1 MTNGIPPEL
10 DAHKKAAR
18 RLRKQHAA
26 GDADVAARVSA
37 HVSGDR
43 PLRHAD
49 FLHVIAREAGQ
60 DSWPKLKFAIES
72 RAMNRQEKAER
83 LKVALY
89 FGQHWVTERLLKDEP
104 DLKDDNLGLKVA
116 LYDLDGVRRAIEADP
131 GSATRKVGIRSPM
144 LHLAY
149 SQEIHRSPDK
159 SGDMLAIA
167 ELLCEGGAGVDDGYS
182 PDPDGDYTL
191 SALYGAMC
199 HADNDA
205 LGKWLL
211 EKGANPNDDE
221 SLYHSTELG
230 HTRALALLLKH
241 GAKPDGTNAL
251 PRALDFDNLE
261 MVRMLLEAGADPN
274 LTVPDHPSGLSM
286 NTIPSLHQAAR
297 RGASVEVVDLLL
309 TFGADPNAV
318 WDGHTA
324 HAMACLYGNIPVAD
338 HLAGKGFATPLN
350 GNERVLAACASG
362 ADVPGML
369 DLGGLSEED
378 KGLLTRLAFIPGK
391 LDHMKRLVT
400 AGLDPDV
407 PDSMGLPPLHVAGW
421 NGLVEEVAYFLT
433 LSPDLTRKNDY
444 GGDALDTVIHGS
456 EFAPKRAEADH
467 MSCARLLLEA
477 GSVLYPDFISGC
489 GNEDMVQFLEDWRD
503 AHP

>member
-1 MTNGIPPEL
+1 MTDGITQDL
-10 DAHKKAAR
+10 AAYKRAAR
-18 RLRKQHAA
+18 ALRKQHAA
-26 GDADVAARVSA
+26 GDAHALARVSV
-37 HVSGDR
+37 HVPADR
-43 PLRHAD
+43 QLRHAD

-72 RAMNRQEKAER
+72 RAMNREEKAER
-83 LKVALY
+83 LKIALY
-89 FGQHWVTERLLKDEP
+89 FGQHWVTERLLNEDP
-104 DLKDDNLGLKVA
+104 DLKDDNLGLQAA
-116 LYDLDGVRRAIEADP
+116 LYDLDGVRRAIDADRA
-131 GSATRKVGIRSPM
+131 SATRKVGVRSPM

-149 SQEIHRSPDK
+149 SQEIHRRPEK

-167 ELLCEGGAGVDDGYS
+167 ELLRAGGADVDDGYS
-182 PDPDGDYTL
+182 PQPDGDYKL

-199 HADNDA
+199 HADNFE

-211 EKGANPNDDE
+211 EHGADPNDDE

-251 PRALDFDNLE
+251 PRALDFDNVE

-274 LTVPDHPSGLSM
+274 LTVPDHPSGQPM

-297 RGASVEVVDLLL
+297 RGGSVEVVELLL
-309 TFGADPNAV
+309 KFGADPNAV

-324 HAMACLYGNIPVAD
+324 HAMACIYGNVPVAD
-338 HLAGKGFATPLN
+338 HLVRKGFAGTLD
-350 GNERVLAACASG
+350 GNEAILAACASG

-369 DLGGLSEED
+369 NLNGLSEED
-378 KGLLTRLAFIPGK
+378 RGLLTRLAFIPGK
-391 LDHMKRLVT
+391 LDHMKRLVR

-407 PDSMGLPPLHVAGW
+407 PDTMGLPPLHVAGW
-421 NGLVEEVAYFLT
+421 NGLVDEMGYFLT
-433 LSPDLTRKNDY
+433 LGPDLTRKNDY

-456 EFAPKRAEADH
+456 EFAPKRPEADH
-467 MSCARLLLEA
+467 VSCARLLLEA

-503 AHP
+503 THA

>member
-1 MTNGIPPEL
+1 MTDGIPQDL
-10 DAHKKAAR
+10 AAHKKAAR

-26 GDADVAARVSA
+26 GDADALSRVSA
-37 HVSGDR
+37 HVREDR
-43 PLRHAD
+43 QLRHAD

-72 RAMNRQEKAER
+72 RTMSRKEKAER

-89 FGQHWVTERLLKDEP
+89 FGQHWVTERLLKDDP
-104 DLKDDNLGLKVA
+104 DLKDDSLGLQVA
-116 LYDLDGVRRAIEADP
+116 LYDLNSVRRAIAAEQ
-131 GSATRKVGIRSPM
+131 GSATQKIGIRTPI

-149 SQEIHRSPDK
+149 SQEIHRRPDK

-167 ELLCEGGAGVDDGYS
+167 DLLREAGADVDDGYA
-182 PDPDGDYTL
+182 PEPEGDYKL

-199 HADNDA
+199 HADNFE

-211 EKGANPNDDE
+211 EHGANPNDDE

-251 PRALDFDNLE
+251 PRALDFDSVE

-274 LTVPDHPSGLSM
+274 LTVPDHPSGQPM

-297 RGASVEVVDLLL
+297 RGGSVEVVELLL
-309 TFGADPNAV
+309 KFGADPNAL

-324 HAMACLYGNIPVAD
+324 HAMARIYGNEAVAD
-338 HLAGKGFATPLN
+338 DLAGKGFAAALDS
-350 GNERVLAACASG
+350 NEAILSACASG
-362 ADVPGML
+362 ADVPGLL
-369 DLGGLSEED
+369 DATSLSEED
-378 KGLLTRLAFIPGK
+378 RGLLTRLAFIPGK
-391 LDHMKRLVT
+391 LDHMKRLVS

-421 NGLVEEVAYFLT
+421 NGLVEEMAFFLT
-433 LSPDLTRKNDY
+433 LQPDLTRKNDY

-456 EFAPKRAEADH
+456 EFAPKRPEADH
-467 MSCARLLLEA
+467 LSCARLLLEA

-503 AHP
+503 AH